1 MSSRVLLS
9 GATGFLGQQIL
20 RTLQA
25 DGIDVRLIQRSNEK
39 QSALPNNNSIF
50 RTEDLFS
57 ESSQWLEQACEG
69 IDTIIHSA
77 WYVEAGKYLRS
88 DRNMDCLIG
97 TLNFAK
103 AAVQAG
109 VKRFVGIGTC
119 LEYQSSNA
127 QITTDNPLDPQTP
140 YAAAKAA
147 TYLMLSQFLAEHNVE
162 FAWCR
167 VFYLYG
173 ENENPKRLFPYVRAQ
188 LEAGKPV
195 ELTSGNQ
202 IRDYLD
208 VKIAGRMIAEIA
220 KDQKQGAFNIC
231 SGKPTTVRQLV
242 EELADGYNARH
253 LLRFGAKP
261 ENPDEEMVIFGQ
273 QTNFSESQPNN

>member
-1 MSSRVLLS
+1 MSETVLLS
-9 GATGFLGQQIL
+9 GATGFLGQQVL
-20 RTLQA
+20 RALQA
-25 DGIDVRLIQRSNEK
+25 DGIGTSLIQRSNEK
-39 QSALPNNNSIF
+39 TSMQSNGASIF
-50 RTEDLFS
+50 RTGDLFS
-57 ESSQWLEQACEG
+57 ENLQWLEHACRG

-88 DRNMDCLIG
+88 DQNIDCLIG

-103 AAVQAG
+103 AAVRAG

-119 LEYQSSNA
+119 LEYQSSIS
-127 QITTDNPLDPQTP
+127 QLTIDSPLAPRTP

-147 TYLMLSQFLAEHNVE
+147 IYVALSQFLAEHKVE

-173 ENENPKRLFPYVRAQ
+173 ENEGPNRLFPYVRAQ
-188 LEAGKPV
+188 LQAGKPV
-195 ELTSGNQ
+195 QLTSGEQ
-202 IRDYLD
+202 VRDYLD
-208 VKIAGRMIAEIA
+208 VKVAGRMIADIA
-220 KDQKQGAFNIC
+220 KSQRQGAFNIC

-253 LLRFGAKP
+253 LLHFGAKP
-261 ENPDEEMVIFGQ
+261 DNPDDPPCIWGKL
-273 QTNFSESQPNN
+273 N